1 MLTVTLAGL
10 RARWSRM
17 LLSAVAVAL
26 GVAFTAATLIY
37 TGTVNASYYAQFAAQ
52 AKNIDAVIEPRAGA
66 LLPLSG
72 LTAARAVPGVVAAE
86 GRMQGALPIVGAGGR
101 AYAGIAVDLPADPR
115 FRSYTVLS
123 GGGDVLLD
131 QDTAALDHVAPGAPV
146 TVIDTGGHE
155 HRLVVTGIVDADSVP
170 DPYGGSVLILPAATV
185 RALTG
190 ADGYQRIDV
199 AAAPGVGQSAL
210 AARLSA
216 LSAPGLRQA
225 GATAKTGG
233 ELATQL
239 AEQSAGGQGLL
250 STGLLIFS
258 LVSLVVASLVIY
270 NSFRILLAQRLKE
283 TALLR
288 CVGATRRQIIASIIA
303 ESVATGLAAS
313 VAGTIVAAILVAALN
328 SGRVSLTPR
337 SVLLSLAIGTA
348 VTVGAALF
356 PAIAA
361 SRTAPVAA
369 LATPHEG
376 TVRRKAGRIVGA
388 LLLGGIG
395 LALTAVGIPAA
406 KDGLVVIAAG
416 GTIFFLGFLLIGP
429 LVAGPLATA
438 LGWLPSRLLG
448 VQMRLA
454 TTGAR
459 RNPARTATT
468 TVALTIGIGL
478 MTLFCVVLSTA
489 NQLTSTEL
497 NRHYPADY
505 LLSASNAGI
514 PASVAAGLRS
524 SSRIA
529 EAAAIRENTVA
540 VNGRPE
546 PVIAIEPSAY
556 RSVFMPDVGAG
567 SLSAVATGS
576 GGIAINGAEAQVLH
590 VSVGGS
596 VRLAGRSFRVDA
608 LFSGSVLNET
618 AVISWADFSRI
629 FGPGG
634 DSAVLVKARAGVSL
648 ASSAAAVDAAVARY
662 PLINVTSAASQRAH
676 MTASVHKLSDLLDGL
691 VAVSIAIAL
700 VGMANTLS
708 LSILERTRES
718 ALLRAIGLTR
728 RQLRRMIG
736 MEAVL
741 IALMGTVAGVAFG
754 VGFGWAISR
763 GFTRTQDVAVSYPV
777 LQITAYAVL
786 AAVAALLASVI
797 PARRAARLSVI
808 EGLAAE

>member
-10 RARWSRM
+10 RARWRRM
-17 LLSAVAVAL
+17 LLSAIAVAL
-26 GVAFTAATLIY
+26 GVAFTAGTLIY
-37 TGTVNASYYAQFAAQ
+37 TGTVNAAYYAQFAAQ
-52 AKNIDAVIEPRAGA
+52 AKNVGAAIEPRAGA
-66 LLPLSG
+66 LLPLSS
-72 LTAARAVPGVVAAE
+72 LKAARAVPGAAAAE
-86 GRMQGALPIVGAGGR
+86 GRLQGSLPVVGAGGR
-101 AYAGIAVDLPADPR
+101 AYAGVAVDLPADPR
-115 FRSYTVLS
+115 FRSYSVLS

-131 QDTAALDHVAPGAPV
+131 QDTAALDHVTPGTAV
-146 TVIDTGGHE
+146 TVIGQDGHQ
-155 HRLVVTGIVDADSVP
+155 HRLVVTGIVDADGLP

-199 AAAPGVGQSAL
+199 AAAAGVSQSAL

-216 LSAPGLRQA
+216 LKLP

-239 AEQSAGGQGLL
+239 AEQSVGGQGLL

-270 NSFRILLAQRLKE
+270 NSFRILLAQRLQE
-283 TALLR
+283 MALLR
-288 CVGATRRQIIASIIA
+288 CVGATRRQVTAGIIA
-303 ESVATGLAAS
+303 ESVAMGLAAS
-313 VAGTIVAAILVAALN
+313 LAGTIAAAAGVAALN
-328 SGRVSLTPR
+328 SGSVSLTPR
-337 SVLLSLAIGTA
+337 SVLLSLAVGTA

-356 PAIAA
+356 PAVAA

-369 LATPHEG
+369 LAAPHEG
-376 TVRRKAGRIVGA
+376 VVRRRAGRIVGA
-388 LLLGGIG
+388 LLLGGAG
-395 LALTAVGIPAA
+395 LALTAAGIPAA
-406 KDGLVVIAAG
+406 EDGLVVIAAG
-416 GTIFFLGFLLIGP
+416 GTIFFLGFLVIGP

-438 LGWLPSRLLG
+438 LGWLPSRLFG

-468 TVALTIGIGL
+468 AVALTIGIGL
-478 MTLFCVVLSTA
+478 MTLFSVVLSTA
-489 NQLTSTEL
+489 NQLTGTEL

-514 PASVAAGLRS
+514 PASVAASLQS

-529 EAAAIRENTVA
+529 EAAAVRERTVA

-546 PVIAIEPSAY
+546 PLIAIEPSAY

-567 SLSAVATGS
+567 SLSGVQAGS
-576 GGIAINGAEAQVLH
+576 GGIALDGAEAAQVLH
-590 VSVGGS
+590 VTVGS
-596 VRLAGRSFRVDA
+596 TVQVDGRSFRVDA
-608 LFSGSVLNET
+608 LFSGSVVNEK
-618 AVISWADFSRI
+618 AVISWADFSAI

-648 ASSAAAVDAAVARY
+648 TSSAAVVDAAVARY
-662 PLINVTSAASQRAH
+662 PLISVTSAASQRAH
-676 MTASVHKLSDLLDGL
+676 ATASVHKLSDLLDGL

-728 RQLRRMIG
+728 RQLRRMISL
-736 MEAVL
+736 EAVL
-741 IALMGTVAGVAFG
+741 IGLMGTIVGVAFG

-763 GFTRTQDVAVSYPV
+763 AFTRTQDVAVSYPF
-777 LQITAYAVL
+777 LQITGYVVL
-786 AAVAALLASVI
+786 AGFAALLASLI
-797 PARRAARLSVI
+797 PARRAADLSVI
-808 EGLAAE
+808 DGLAAQ